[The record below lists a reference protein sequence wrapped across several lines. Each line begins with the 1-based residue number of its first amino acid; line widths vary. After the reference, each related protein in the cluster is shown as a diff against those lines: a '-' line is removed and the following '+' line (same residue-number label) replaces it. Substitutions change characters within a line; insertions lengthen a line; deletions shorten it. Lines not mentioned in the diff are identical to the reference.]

1 MVFAEFLPLAA
12 ETLAHLLPH
21 GTGVDQ
27 LNLTAPL
34 FQLAIG
40 QYPDVRTDARVVE
53 HVERRRVVEKL
64 PGLLEQEQLGIQAC
78 RFPLFLFL
86 QHRLFSGL
94 QDAVQ
99 SPENRKRQNP
109 LP

>member
-12 ETLAHLLPH
+12 QTLAHLLPH

-27 LNLTAPL
+27 LNLTAPV

-53 HVERRRVVEKL
+53 KL
-64 PGLLEQEQLGIQAC
+64 PGLLEQERLGIQAC
-78 RFPLFLFL
+78 RFPLVLLL
-86 QHRLFSGL
+86 QHGLFSGL

-99 SPENRKRQNP
+99 SPENRKRRITFP
-109 LP
+109 